1 MLFISEVISGL
12 VEWLIGFGIPV
23 LVISR
28 EITQYA
34 IHYSTDNLVYYSLID

>member
-12 VEWLIGFGIPV
+12 VERLIGFGIAV

-34 IHYSTDNLVYYSLID
+34 IHYSTDNLVHYSLID